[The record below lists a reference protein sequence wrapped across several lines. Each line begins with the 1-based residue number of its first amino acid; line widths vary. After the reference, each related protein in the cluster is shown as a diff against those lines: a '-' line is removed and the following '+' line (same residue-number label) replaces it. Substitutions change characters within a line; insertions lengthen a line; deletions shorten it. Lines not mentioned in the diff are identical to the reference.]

1 MLKDNR
7 LARRTHLG
15 RRCWIAIGPQQQPI
29 ECQISDISETGAK
42 IKGRLNIELPQKLEL
57 LLTEN
62 GTVRRGC
69 TVVWQAQN
77 ELGVRFLGRQRRVNA
92 V

>member
-1 MLKDNR
+1 MPTDHR

-15 RRCWIAIGPQQQPI
+15 RRCWIATGPQQPPI

-42 IKGRLNIELPQKLEL
+42 IEGQLNIELPQELEL

-62 GTVRRGC
+62 GDVGRCC

-77 ELGVRFLGRQRRVNA
+77 ELGVRLLGRERRA
-92 V
+92 SAA